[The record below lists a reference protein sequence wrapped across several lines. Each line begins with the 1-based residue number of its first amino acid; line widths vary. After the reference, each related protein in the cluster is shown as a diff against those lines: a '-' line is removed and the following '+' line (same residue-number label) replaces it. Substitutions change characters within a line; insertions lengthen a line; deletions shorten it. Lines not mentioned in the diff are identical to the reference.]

1 MMSKDIRIHHLVNMT
16 NIYHRVD
23 VEIVLFIA
31 ENIQNNNLDFIL
43 VEQKLKKH

>member
-1 MMSKDIRIHHLVNMT
+1 MT

-23 VEIVLFIA
+23 AEIVLFIA